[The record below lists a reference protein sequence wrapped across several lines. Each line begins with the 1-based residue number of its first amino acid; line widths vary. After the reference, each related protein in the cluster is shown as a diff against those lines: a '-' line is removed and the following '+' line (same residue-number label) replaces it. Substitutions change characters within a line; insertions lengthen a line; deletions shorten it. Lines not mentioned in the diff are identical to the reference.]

1 MDIST
6 LALIVVAAS
15 LISCA
20 VTAILVKSILTK
32 QQEKLLFALQNA
44 NDKLRFE
51 LNHLLSQTKQE
62 LSSYTQESISTLGRS
77 LIGSQQAL
85 SQIQDKR
92 LEELN
97 QQFTLRGQNLEHTVS
112 EQMKR
117 IENRVESFSQQSEQR
132 LEGMRTTVEKRLVAL
147 QEDNSNKLDQ
157 MRQTVD
163 EKLQKTLNDRLTQ
176 SFTLVTQQ
184 LEQVHKGLGEMQNL
198 ASGVGDL
205 KKVLSNVK
213 TRGTLGE
220 IQLGA
225 ILEQILTQDQYK
237 TNVVTRPNTRNPV
250 EFAVVLPGDGQNSVF
265 LPIDSKFP
273 MDTYSKLLDAYD
285 IGNPD
290 LVTAA
295 YKELEKTIKTEAKSI
310 REKYIEPPFTTDF
323 AIMFLPIEGLYAE
336 VVRRGLV
343 ELLQREYK
351 INIAGPTTMAALL
364 NSLQMGFRTLAI
376 QKRSSEVW
384 QVLSGVK
391 SEFAKFGTV
400 LESAQSRIKKANED
414 LDALIG
420 TRTRAIVRKLS
431 TVELLEENIS
441 EEPALLIESEQ

>member
-1 MDIST
+1 MNTTT
-6 LALIVVAAS
+6 LALIIVATSMVSCTITAF
-15 LISCA
+15 LI
-20 VTAILVKSILTK
+20 KSILTK
-32 QQEKLLFALQNA
+32 QQDKLLSAMQNT
-44 NDKLRFE
+44 NDKLRYE
-51 LNHLLSQTKQE
+51 LNNQLSQTKQE
-62 LSSYTQESISTLGRS
+62 LSSYTQESISNLGRS

-85 SQIQDKR
+85 SQLQDKR

-117 IENRVESFSQQSEQR
+117 IEHRVENFSQQSEQR
-132 LEGMRTTVEKRLVAL
+132 LEGMRSTVEKRLISL
-147 QEDNSNKLDQ
+147 QEDNSNKLDM

-163 EKLQKTLNDRLTQ
+163 EKLQKTLNDRLSQ

-198 ASGVGDL
+198 ANGVGDL

-213 TRGTLGE
+213 TRGMLGE

-225 ILEQILTQDQYK
+225 ILEQILTTDQYK

-250 EFAVVLPGDGQNSVF
+250 EFAVVLPGDGHNCVY

-285 IGNPD
+285 EGSPELIN
-290 LVTAA
+290 AA
-295 YKELEKTIKTEAKSI
+295 YKDLERTIKAEAKSI
-310 REKYIEPPFTTDF
+310 REKYIEPPYTTDF

-391 SEFAKFGTV
+391 SEFANFGKV

-414 LDALIG
+414 LDSLIG

-431 TVELLEENIS
+431 TVELLEDVSQESEN
-441 EEPALLIESEQ
+441 LIESEQ